1 MKILVNFTVHIYAEE
16 RLCDEL
22 LTLHSRNYGI
32 VGKEIITPLRK
43 INNKSIMFDVVDS
56 VSIKEFYGLI
66 RSHIYSEK
74 NNKSGQWNFEN
85 TILEFI
91 QDFNILEMYFLKDG
105 LRYSIGDENKSLE
118 FYLHKLGILNKIDL
132 QILVSADAGS
142 VYEDHGIRFYMNS
155 REGKRHN
162 EPHIHVDVRRGEGT
176 GSFSLK
182 TGEQLSG
189 DSIRKKDKKIIKEV
203 IEEHQKNFLEYWNDH
218 TDGLDVD
225 LNQVLGLLH
234 Y

>member
-74 NNKSGQWNFEN
+74 NNK
-85 TILEFI
+85 
-91 QDFNILEMYFLKDG
+91 
-105 LRYSIGDENKSLE
+105 
-118 FYLHKLGILNKIDL
+118 
-132 QILVSADAGS
+132 
-142 VYEDHGIRFYMNS
+142 
-155 REGKRHN
+155 
-162 EPHIHVDVRRGEGT
+162 
-176 GSFSLK
+176 
-182 TGEQLSG
+182 
-189 DSIRKKDKKIIKEV
+189 
-203 IEEHQKNFLEYWNDH
+203 
-218 TDGLDVD
+218 
-225 LNQVLGLLH
+225 
-234 Y
+234 